1 MIISIIKYNK
11 FLINIAT
18 TIIITKIYK
27 QINIK
32 LQKNK
37 IHELLKYMYQIK
49 WNIHTI
55 SNKISRYNI

>member
-49 WNIHTI
+49 
-55 SNKISRYNI
+55 